1 MRGKASCLRREKRP
15 THLMCVV
22 GASIK
27 QQSVWRKE
35 ETFFLF
41 FFFVIKKGRKRSHSQ
56 TKGRAVI
63 NICF

>member
-41 FFFVIKKGRKRSHSQ
+41 FFFVIKKGRKRMKKVSFTNKRTCSY
-56 TKGRAVI
+56 
-63 NICF
+63 

>member
-35 ETFFLF
+35 ETCFLF
-41 FFFVIKKGRKRSHSQ
+41 FFFVIKKGRKRMKKVSFTNKRTCSY
-56 TKGRAVI
+56 
-63 NICF
+63 